1 MQRDRILIVE
11 DDAFLRDGLMELL
24 ERENIYVAVHNLT
37 KRRCYQYFII
47 QIVLLRSTLL

>member
-24 ERENIYVAVHNLT
+24 ERENYLPAAAGRLG
-37 KRRCYQYFII
+37 
-47 QIVLLRSTLL
+47 L